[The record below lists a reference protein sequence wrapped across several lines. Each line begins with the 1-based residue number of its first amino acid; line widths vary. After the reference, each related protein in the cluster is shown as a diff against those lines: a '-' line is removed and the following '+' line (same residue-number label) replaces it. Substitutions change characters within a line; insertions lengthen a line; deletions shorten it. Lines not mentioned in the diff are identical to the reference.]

1 MIKNLRHAFTG
12 TVAFFALGWVVIQPA
27 QVAWMAHHKDA
38 HLALVGTMVV
48 LALFSVVSLVTA
60 LKPGKPKSAKTTPYA
75 ALRGRR

>member
-27 QVAWMAHHKDA
+27 QVRWMAHHKDV
-38 HLALVGTMVV
+38 HLVLAGALVVTAAFVIV
-48 LALFSVVSLVTA
+48 CLVKA
-60 LKPGKPKSAKTTPYA
+60 LKPPKAATRTTPYA